1 MDKDKT
7 TIEKTK
13 STKRYG
19 GWGMEF
25 RQTHGHGSR
34 KEKEWG
40 DNCRTERQ

>member
-25 RQTHGHGSR
+25 RQTHGAW
-34 KEKEWG
+34 KQ
-40 DNCRTERQ
+40 EREGVGRQL